1 MPHRYKVREIAQQSG
16 LSEATVDRVL
26 NKRPGVRENTRAE
39 VMQAIADLDKQRAQ
53 LRLNGRRY
61 LIDVVMQTPQ
71 RFSDAFRAAVEAEL
85 PAFAPA
91 MLRARF
97 HLWETGSTTQMVDAL
112 GRLRGSHGVI
122 LKAQDEPEVAEAID
136 RLVESGVPVVTYA
149 TDVPASARCSYVGID
164 NHGAG
169 VTAAY
174 LMGQWLGPAP
184 SDVLITLSR
193 NVFRGEGEREVGFR
207 SALRG
212 SGRQI
217 VEVTDSDG
225 IDATNER
232 LVLEALERNPSVEAV
247 YSVGGGNAATVA
259 AFERLGRAVP
269 SFHCA
274 RPRRRQPAAAA
285 RRPDLGRPAQ
295 RSARRCTAGDAAD
308 TAGARSTA
316 RRAGSAGADPGH
328 HAVQPARLDS
338 EPCLLRHAVA
348 PYPDKLAV
356 RRDDPHVGSARVLAT
371 SYRSVTI
378 SLEKTF
384 RRNVTKNTL
393 LSHGVGVHTSLNSVF
408 GRSVTQMSPVSRVKP
423 RLRKCNNRYCE

>member
-1 MPHRYKVREIAQQSG
+1 MVHRYKVREIAQQSG
-16 LSEATVDRVL
+16 LSEATIDRVL

-71 RFSDAFRAAVEAEL
+71 RFSDAFPAAVEAEL

-91 MLRARF
+91 MLRAGF
-97 HLWETGSTTQMVDAL
+97 HLWETGSTVQMVDAL

-232 LVLEALERNPSVEAV
+232 LVLKPSRQP
-247 YSVGGGNAATVA
+247 VGGSRVLRRRRQRRHRRGVRAARPAVPGFIAHDLDATTGGCCA
-259 AFERLGRAVP
+259 TAGYRSSPRWRAGCPPGWQCGCYCRSAEHCPPSRLGR
-269 SFHCA
+269 
-274 RPRRRQPAAAA
+274 RRF
-285 RRPDLGRPAQ
+285 
-295 RSARRCTAGDAAD
+295 RSSR
-308 TAGARSTA
+308 RSTC
-316 RRAGSAGADPGH
+316 
-328 HAVQPARLDS
+328 PARLRTV
-338 EPCLLRHAVA
+338 P
-348 PYPDKLAV
+348 P
-356 RRDDPHVGSARVLAT
+356 AT
-371 SYRSVTI
+371 RSRAI
-378 SLEKTF
+378 
-384 RRNVTKNTL
+384 
-393 LSHGVGVHTSLNSVF
+393 
-408 GRSVTQMSPVSRVKP
+408 P
-423 RLRKCNNRYCE
+423 RQTGCPA